1 MDTLLLPLERTLTEL
16 DHARLKRLLP
26 QAGTA
31 AREAGIAAL
40 QAAVDNAELVGARA
54 VPPDVVTMYSRVQL
68 VEAESG
74 RRHVYTL
81 CYPADA
87 EPAEGFVSVLSPVG
101 ASLLGLRVGAWAR
114 WQTPGGEEVQAQ
126 VQAVLFQPEA
136 SGDFTL

>member
-1 MDTLLLPLERTLTEL
+1 MDSLLLQLERTLTEL
-16 DHARLKRLLP
+16 DHARLTRLLP
-26 QAGTA
+26 HTGTA
-31 AREAGIAAL
+31 AREAGVATL
-40 QAAVDNAELVGARA
+40 QAAMDNAEVVGTRA

-68 VEAESG
+68 VEAGSG

-126 VQAVLFQPEA
+126 VRALLFQPEA